1 MQDNGYRILKL
12 KTGESLVCKLLV
24 IKGKIATLERP
35 MQFRSVMFMD
45 QKTMKNTDVLVFKT
59 WTEFA
64 IDKVVDLTVDIIL
77 AILTPDERLIACY
90 ELEKNKE
97 DDPEV
102 NKEIEK
108 LNINQLPDKV
118 NNVELPPDNINV
130 TFNIPPEMADEI
142 FEMMAENGS
151 WDDEEQP
158 PKPKAKK
165 KTPAP
170 KNVKKSPNNKNF
182 GNNPEDWSP
191 DPSDYI

>member
-77 AILTPDERLIACY
+77 AILTPDERLVACY

-97 DDPEV
+97 DDPDI

-130 TFNIPPEMADEI
+130 TFNIPPEMADVI

>member
-77 AILTPDERLIACY
+77 AILTPDERLVACY

-97 DDPEV
+97 DDPDI

>member
-64 IDKVVDLTVDIIL
+64 IDKVVDLTVDVIL
-77 AILTPDERLIACY
+77 AILTPDERLVACY

-108 LNINQLPDKV
+108 LNINQLPDKA

-151 WDDEEQP
+151 WEDEEQP

-170 KNVKKSPNNKNF
+170 KNIKKPSNKNF

>member
-45 QKTMKNTDVLVFKT
+45 QKTMKNIDVLVFKT

-77 AILTPDERLIACY
+77 AILTPDERLVACY

-97 DDPEV
+97 DDPDI

>member
-45 QKTMKNTDVLVFKT
+45 QKTLKNTDVLVFKT

-64 IDKVVDLTVDIIL
+64 IDKVVDLTVDVIL
-77 AILTPDERLIACY
+77 AILTPDERLVACY

-108 LNINQLPDKV
+108 YRQ
-118 NNVELPPDNINV
+118 
-130 TFNIPPEMADEI
+130 
-142 FEMMAENGS
+142 
-151 WDDEEQP
+151 
-158 PKPKAKK
+158 
-165 KTPAP
+165 
-170 KNVKKSPNNKNF
+170 NF
-182 GNNPEDWSP
+182 STK
-191 DPSDYI
+191 

>member
-77 AILTPDERLIACY
+77 AILTPDERLVACY

-108 LNINQLPDKV
+108 LNINQLPDKS
-118 NNVELPPDNINV
+118 NNIELPPDNINV

-151 WDDEEQP
+151 WEDEEQP

-170 KNVKKSPNNKNF
+170 KNVKKSHNNKNF

>member
-45 QKTMKNTDVLVFKT
+45 QKTLKNTDVLVFKT

-64 IDKVVDLTVDIIL
+64 IDKVVDLTVDVIL
-77 AILTPDERLIACY
+77 AILTPDERLVACY

-108 LNINQLPDKV
+108 LNINQLPDKA

-151 WDDEEQP
+151 WEDEEQP

-170 KNVKKSPNNKNF
+170 KNIKKTSNKNF